1 MPACV
6 TSCQAELERGDL
18 GSSPQEAVLSGG
30 PQGENA
36 IFSCGGQIPESSQVT
51 RPEQSTH

>member
-6 TSCQAELERGDL
+6 TSCQAELEQGDL

-30 PQGENA
+30 PQGENG

>member
-6 TSCQAELERGDL
+6 TSCQAELEKGDL
-18 GSSPQEAVLSGG
+18 GSSPKEPVLPGG

-36 IFSCGGQIPESSQVT
+36 IFSSGGQRPESSQVT